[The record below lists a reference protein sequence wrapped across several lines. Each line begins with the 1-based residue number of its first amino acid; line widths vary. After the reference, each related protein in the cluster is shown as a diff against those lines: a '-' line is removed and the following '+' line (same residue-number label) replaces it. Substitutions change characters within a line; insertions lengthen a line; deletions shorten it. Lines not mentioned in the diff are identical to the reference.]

1 MRCSKCGGYVPEND
15 LRIYNGSVMCAN
27 CFEEACQGKIGRS
40 VDDFFNLPLEKAA
53 GMIFNMSNLDFGNS
67 ALTCPKCGMSLKEIE
82 TEKKVGCIECINTFS
97 GAIAKIL
104 LKDQGSTEYMGRMP
118 AHYEPV
124 VSDPGDIGTE
134 GKIEESGES
143 KDNAGEGISISDE
156 DIEKIRTQDIG
167 DMTDEELKKA
177 LELAVKDEDYVLAA
191 KIRDEINSRKE
202 IPGDEMV

>member
-27 CFEEACQGKIGRS
+27 CFDEVCQGKIGRS
-40 VDDFFNLPLEKAA
+40 MDDFLNLPLEKAA

-82 TEKKVGCIECINTFS
+82 TDKKVGCIECINTFG

-118 AHYEPV
+118 AQYEPV
-124 VSDPGDIGTE
+124 AADLEEGEME
-134 GKIEESGES
+134 GKEDAAIEGKETADKADSMS
-143 KDNAGEGISISDE
+143 AE
-156 DIEKIRTQDIG
+156 DIEKIKTGDIG
-167 DMTDEELKKA
+167 EMTEEELKKA
-177 LELAVKDEDYVLAA
+177 LELAIKDEDYIQAA